1 MIGSYHIIP
10 NAYLRDRVVAQSALT
25 HYNSLNVLSM
35 HALIGAYSQ
44 DGEAWLD
51 GLKKVLSENVAYAT
65 AYIREHFEGVE
76 LFQPEGTYML
86 FIDCEKWL
94 AAHGKTLDEVLA
106 AGVKVGVIWQNGRSF
121 HGPNHIRINLAVPTA
136 VVKEAFDR
144 LDKYVFNA

>member
-1 MIGSYHIIP
+1 
-10 NAYLRDRVVAQSALT
+10 
-25 HYNSLNVLSM
+25 M

-51 GLKKVLSENVAYAT
+51 GLKEVLSENVAYAT

-106 AGVKVGVIWQNGRSF
+106 AGVKVGCEIETPQKASKKGTRPFYDISSSSV
-121 HGPNHIRINLAVPTA
+121 
-136 VVKEAFDR
+136 
-144 LDKYVFNA
+144 